1 VAARV
6 AAGTVVVVTV
16 VVARAG
22 GPRVAAVAAAE
33 EMVVVVTEVDWEGD
47 SEEVSSVAGSAV
59 AWRVAA
65 TVA

>member
-1 VAARV
+1 M
-6 AAGTVVVVTV
+6 
-16 VVARAG
+16 
-22 GPRVAAVAAAE
+22 AAVAAAE